1 MAQHG
6 LAFVLAILA
15 WWTSTGAIDMLCAL
29 PRQTFGWSMACAT
42 LALAA
47 AIYGLFHSA
56 WDTGASAVYVAFLS
70 AIGVWGWIEMSFLMG
85 FVTGPRTTAC
95 PAGATG
101 WRRFRLALQTVLYHE
116 IAIFTAG
123 IGVVALTWKAPN
135 QTGTFAF
142 LILMAM
148 RISAK
153 LNIFLGVP
161 NLTDEMLPERLAYLK
176 SYFRK
181 CEVNLLF
188 PVSVGLSSL
197 AALVLAQQAF
207 VADGARAVGLA
218 LLFTL
223 LALAILEHFF
233 MIMPLPDAILWRW
246 ALPLPKRTEKPL
258 Q

>member
-1 MAQHG
+1 MVQHG
-6 LAFVLAILA
+6 MAFVLAVLM
-15 WWTSTGAIDMLCAL
+15 WWASTGAIMMLCAL
-29 PRQTFGWSMACAT
+29 PRQTFGWSMAGAT

-47 AIYGLFHSA
+47 AIYGLVHSA
-56 WDTGASAVYVAFLS
+56 TDTGAGAVYIAFLS
-70 AIGVWGWIEMSFLMG
+70 AIGVWGWIEMTFLMG
-85 FVTGPRTTAC
+85 YVTGPRTTPC
-95 PAGATG
+95 PAEAIG
-101 WRRFRLALQTVLYHE
+101 WRRFQLALQTVLYHE
-116 IAIFTAG
+116 LAIVAAG
-123 IGVVALTWKAPN
+123 IAVVALTWKAPN

-161 NLTDEMLPERLAYLK
+161 NLTDELLPERLSYLK

-181 CEVNLLF
+181 CEVNSLF

-197 AALVLAQQAF
+197 VAILLAQRAF
-207 VADGARAVGLA
+207 AADGARAIGLA

-233 MIMPLPDAILWRW
+233 MIMPLPDVVLWRW
-246 ALPLPKRTEKPL
+246 ALPMPKQIDKRLP
-258 Q
+258 

>member
-1 MAQHG
+1 MAEHG
-6 LAFVLAILA
+6 LAFGLAVLA
-15 WWTSTGAIDMLCAL
+15 WWASTGAIIMLCAL
-29 PRQTFGWSMACAT
+29 PRQTFGWSMAGAT

-47 AIYGLFHSA
+47 ATYGLAHSA
-56 WDTGASAVYVAFLS
+56 WDTGPSAVYVAFLS

-85 FVTGPRTTAC
+85 YVTGPRTAPC
-95 PAGATG
+95 PADATG
-101 WRRFRLALQTVLYHE
+101 WRRFHLALQTVLYHE
-116 IAIFTAG
+116 LVIVAAG
-123 IGVVALTWKAPN
+123 IAVVALTWKAPN

-161 NLTDEMLPERLAYLK
+161 NLTDELLPERLSYLK

-181 CEVNLLF
+181 CDVNLLF

-197 AALVLAQQAF
+197 VAFVLARQAL
-207 VADGARAVGLA
+207 VADGTRAAGLA

-233 MIMPLPDAILWRW
+233 MIMPMPDAVLWRW
-246 ALPLPKRTEKPL
+246 ALPMPKRIDKPL
-258 Q
+258 P